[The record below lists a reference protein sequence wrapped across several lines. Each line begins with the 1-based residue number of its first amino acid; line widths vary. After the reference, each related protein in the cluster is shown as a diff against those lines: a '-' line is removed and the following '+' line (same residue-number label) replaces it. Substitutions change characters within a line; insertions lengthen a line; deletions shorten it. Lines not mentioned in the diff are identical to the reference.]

1 MKKTGAQRPRSDKS
15 AAETAGSDKPGP
27 ERSGADKPMHVVV
40 RALSV
45 LTHLSAYRQGLTLQ
59 QLHQQLEIPVGS
71 MHRVMST
78 LEHTG
83 FVSRSPTTK
92 RYVLG
97 PNALELGHV
106 EDYEPFVIQ
115 PPSALVEAERRCGES
130 VVLTQLIDGRVVA
143 VSIAGTKRPLRL
155 FVRLGQEVPLHA
167 AASARA
173 ILAYQDPAFVETLLS
188 SYPRAS
194 FTSGTVREINRL
206 IDHLA
211 VVRQRGFDVCDNEL
225 DEGVW
230 AVSAPVRSGPSGR
243 VSSAVTVCAAWSRV
257 ADPADRAVK
266 ARIVLDAAQALSREQ
281 GYERP
286 FAPDPTQEQLVA
298 LMQADSTSPD
308 VFVPRPSF
316 AGGDRP

>member
-1 MKKTGAQRPRSDKS
+1 MEKTGTD
-15 AAETAGSDKPGP
+15 
-27 ERSGADKPMHVVV
+27 RSGSDKPMHVVV

-45 LTHLSAYRQGLTLQ
+45 LSHLAAYRQGLTLQ

-97 PNALELGHV
+97 PGALALGHV
-106 EDYEPFVIQ
+106 NDYEPFVIQ
-115 PPSALVEAERRCGES
+115 PPAPLVDAERQCGET

-173 ILAYQDPAFVETLLS
+173 ILAHQDPAFVEMLLT
-188 SYPRAS
+188 SYPRAP
-194 FTSGTVREINRL
+194 FTSGTLREINRL

-211 VVRQRGFDVCDNEL
+211 LVRERGFDVCDNEL

-230 AVSAPVRSGPSGR
+230 AVSAPVRTGPAGR
-243 VSSAVTVCAAWSRV
+243 VSSAVTVCAAWSRI
-257 ADPADRAVK
+257 ADPADRATA
-266 ARIVLDAAQALSREQ
+266 ARVVLDTAQALSRDS
-281 GYERP
+281 GYSGP
-286 FAPDPTQEQLVA
+286 FTPDPGVEELAA
-298 LMQADSTSPD
+298 LLDGDAATAGAFPGT
-308 VFVPRPSF
+308 VPAP
-316 AGGDRP
+316 GGERL

>member
-1 MKKTGAQRPRSDKS
+1 MDKS
-15 AAETAGSDKPGP
+15 GGERPGAERVAADRGGADKGS
-27 ERSGADKPMHVVV
+27 ADKPMHVVV

-97 PNALELGHV
+97 PSAVSLGHV

-115 PPSALVEAERRCGES
+115 PPAPLIEAERRCGES

-211 VVRQRGFDVCDNEL
+211 VVRKRGFDVCDNEL

-230 AVSAPVRSGPSGR
+230 AVSAPVRVGPAGR
-243 VSSAVTVCAAWSRV
+243 VSTAVTVCAAWSRV
-257 ADPADRAVK
+257 ADPADRADA

-281 GYERP
+281 GYDGP
-286 FAPDPTQEQLVA
+286 FDPDPTQDQLTA
-298 LMQADSTSPD
+298 LLTAADAAPD
-308 VFVPRPSF
+308 PFTARASF
-316 AGGDRP
+316 AGGERS

>member
-1 MKKTGAQRPRSDKS
+1 MDKG
-15 AAETAGSDKPGP
+15 TAGSDRS
-27 ERSGADKPMHVVV
+27 ERRGAERPMQVVV

-59 QLHQQLEIPVGS
+59 QLHQHLEIPVGS

-78 LEHTG
+78 LEQTG
-83 FVSRSPTTK
+83 FVSRSATTK

-97 PNALELGHV
+97 PAAVSLGHAD
-106 EDYEPFVIQ
+106 DYEPFVIE
-115 PPSALVEAERRCGES
+115 PPAPLVEAERRCGES

-143 VSIAGTKRPLRL
+143 VSIAGTERPLRL

-211 VVRQRGFDVCDNEL
+211 VVRVRGFDVCDNEL

-230 AVSAPVRSGPSGR
+230 AVSAPVRGRGGR
-243 VSSAVTVCAAWSRV
+243 VSTAVTVCAAWSRV
-257 ADPADRAVK
+257 ADPADRAVA

-281 GYERP
+281 GYDRP
-286 FAPDPTQEQLVA
+286 FDPDPTVAELAQLLAADTPAVQGPGGLPGQTSAAAFRMQRQE
-298 LMQADSTSPD
+298 
-308 VFVPRPSF
+308 
-316 AGGDRP
+316 

>member
-1 MKKTGAQRPRSDKS
+1 MDKH
-15 AAETAGSDKPGP
+15 GGGGGDRPGP
-27 ERSGADKPMHVVV
+27 ERSGSERSGADKPMHVVV

-97 PNALELGHV
+97 QSALNLGHV

-115 PPSALVEAERRCGES
+115 PPAALVEAERRCGES

-173 ILAYQDPAFVETLLS
+173 ILAYQDPAFVERLLA

-211 VVRQRGFDVCDNEL
+211 VVRERGFDVCDNEL

-230 AVSAPVRSGPSGR
+230 AVSAPVRTGAAGR
-243 VSSAVTVCAAWSRV
+243 VSTAVTVCAAWSRV
-257 ADPADRAVK
+257 ADPADRAVA

-281 GYERP
+281 GYERA
-286 FAPDPTQEQLVA
+286 FAPDPTEAELTDLLA
-298 LMQADSTSPD
+298 AD
-308 VFVPRPSF
+308 VPRPPTSPPPPL
-316 AGGDRP
+316 AHRR